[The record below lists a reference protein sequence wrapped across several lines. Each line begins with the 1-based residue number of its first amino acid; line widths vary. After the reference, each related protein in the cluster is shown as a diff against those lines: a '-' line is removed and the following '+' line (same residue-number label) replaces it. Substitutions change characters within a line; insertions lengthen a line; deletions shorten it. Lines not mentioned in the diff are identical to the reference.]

1 VYAWTDTESNSD
13 LVEKAL
19 LPDAREAVDEKDDV
33 LMMVELEAKNGADEA
48 EDAVALLPAVLVGA
62 GEGTT
67 DVELA
72 SAAAAD
78 APDPYGYAGTTRSL
92 GNGGT
97 AGTEGSATVGT
108 AGTCGNVGTAG
119 IGTAGGTGG
128 DAGAGG
134 MSFCTFKAAGA
145 AGEGTASTTAGAEG
159 ATTTGSAGT
168 TIGTAGTAAGGVP
181 TTAPSVGA
189 VESAC
194 VLVSWPTTTPLPST
208 VAMTSTATVFVAAGA
223 CRRW

>member
-13 LVEKAL
+13 VVEKAL
-19 LPDAREAVDEKDDV
+19 LPDAREAVDEKDEV
-33 LMMVELEAKNGADEA
+33 LTMVELEARNGADEA
-48 EDAVALLPAVLVGA
+48 EDGMALLPAELVGA
-62 GEGTT
+62 GEGTAG
-67 DVELA
+67 VELDCA
-72 SAAAAD
+72 SAAETTD
-78 APDPYGYAGTTRSL
+78 AYGYAGTVRSL

-108 AGTCGNVGTAG
+108 AGTCGKVGIAG
-119 IGTAGGTGG
+119 TGTAGGTAG

-134 MSFCTFKAAGA
+134 MSFCTFKVAGA
-145 AGEGTASTTAGAEG
+145 AGEGTAL
-159 ATTTGSAGT
+159 TTTGTAGT
-168 TIGTAGTAAGGVP
+168 TTGTAGTTTGTAGTAAGGVP

-194 VLVSWPTTTPLPST
+194 VLVSWPTTIPLPST
-208 VAMTSTATVFVAAGA
+208 VAMTSTAMVLVAAGA